1 MQVLT
6 NLNPFR
12 MVHFQNFDKET
23 AVIGKYSEKEIFRW
37 FLISQLQMFMLL
49 GQLKRA
55 SQILFEK

>member
-23 AVIGKYSEKEIFRW
+23 AVIGKYSEKEILWWLF
-37 FLISQLQMFMLL
+37 ISQPQMFMLL
-49 GQLKRA
+49 GQLKRT
-55 SQILFEK
+55 SQVLFEK